1 MPKAQKHNI
10 PLMMHF
16 ALESSSS
23 DLNAS
28 DMPNFSSN
36 FDDRMLIKFFL
47 VTAINSPS
55 GLHPTIQHNEAK

>member
-1 MPKAQKHNI
+1 
-10 PLMMHF
+10 MMHF

-28 DMPNFSSN
+28 DMLNFSSN

-55 GLHPTIQHNEAK
+55 GLHPTIQHNDAK